1 MDNNKQRQAARAFVE
16 RWTGKGDEKGE
27 AQKFWLEL
35 LQKVLGVDDPYSVI
49 SFESRVHLPGSTSFM
64 DGYIPSTRV
73 LIEHKSSNVDLDE
86 KIRQSDGTMLTPFQQ
101 AQKYVVH
108 LPVSQYPRWI
118 VACNILFKIN

>member
-49 SFESRVHLPGSTSFM
+49 SFEGRVHLLGSTRAKYPESSFADLYDSVTM
-64 DGYIPSTRV
+64 PYDLQKAHIANDAAVLEAYDFPKEAPESGIATR
-73 LIEHKSSNVDLDE
+73 
-86 KIRQSDGTMLTPFQQ
+86 
-101 AQKYVVH
+101 
-108 LPVSQYPRWI
+108 
-118 VACNILFKIN
+118 LFKMYQKLTENK